1 MHRMSRG
8 DRERWE
14 AKYRERGA
22 ADAPPAPFLVEHA
35 GLLHGGWILDVAAG
49 AGRNALFLAGLG
61 HDVIA
66 VDVARGGLAHLRGA
80 ATDAAGRIAC
90 VQMDLD
96 APGIRAASIDG
107 MIVVSFLDRRLF
119 AEAARWLRPGG
130 ILLWDTFLLEQR
142 EIGHPREPAVLLE
155 RGELVRGVGEAFE
168 VLATREGLVEEPTGA
183 AYRSGIVAR
192 RRA

>member
-1 MHRMSRG
+1 
-8 DRERWE
+8 
-14 AKYRERGA
+14 
-22 ADAPPAPFLVEHA
+22 L
-35 GLLHGGWILDVAAG
+35 
-49 AGRNALFLAGLG
+49 AGRGTGVLAGG
-61 HDVIA
+61 
-66 VDVARGGLAHLRGA
+66 VDRGGLAHLRGA

-142 EIGHPREPAVLLE
+142 EIGHPRAPAFRLGGGEP
-155 RGELVRGVGEAFE
+155 GRGVGEAFE
-168 VLATREGLVEEPTGA
+168 VLAPREGLVEEPTGA